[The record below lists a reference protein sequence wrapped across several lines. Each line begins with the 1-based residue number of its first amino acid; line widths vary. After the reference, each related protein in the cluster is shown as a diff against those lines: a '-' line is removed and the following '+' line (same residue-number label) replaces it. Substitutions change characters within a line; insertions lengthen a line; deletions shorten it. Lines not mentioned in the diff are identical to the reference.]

1 MLPCRYILAL
11 NAAPNSTAAPGLYG
25 SFVTE
30 DQMLW
35 AGDLTLNYN
44 AEAPFYGALQANRP
58 WLLDGYVATI
68 NDIIPTATDLA
79 RRQYPHCE
87 PGAMYFPGHIL
98 PHGVLTSDDM

>member
-1 MLPCRYILAL
+1 MEMYYQNLYILAL

-44 AEAPFYGALQANRP
+44 AEVSEYAHRK
-58 WLLDGYVATI
+58 
-68 NDIIPTATDLA
+68 
-79 RRQYPHCE
+79 
-87 PGAMYFPGHIL
+87 M
-98 PHGVLTSDDM
+98 